1 MAIQDMPHLTPE
13 YIPRVEKFAE
23 KVKCGEV
30 KPGSIMEA
38 ILPPLVKNVMPAIMK
53 TGGHQLAAILPQL
66 ITAFPSLLEKQVFI
80 KVKGGGSYMAKIGLP
95 PKFFQFIPCSLNEIK
110 SAGVPGIVFDPG
122 KASHM
127 ILGFDG
133 IVWALA
139 EGVVNIYGLDQL
151 LGMLRDPS
159 GKGVFAD
166 ILPVF
171 LSILTSEVLLSME
184 EPVKTAVDKLLT
196 TYGV

>member
-1 MAIQDMPHLTPE
+1 MALQDMPHFTPE
-13 YIPRVEKFAE
+13 YIPRMEKLAE
-23 KVKCGEV
+23 KVKRGEV
-30 KPGSIMEA
+30 GPESIMTAVIPPFVENV
-38 ILPPLVKNVMPAIMK
+38 LPVIMR
-53 TGGHQLAAILPQL
+53 TGGPQLAALVPQL
-66 ITAFPSLLEKQVFI
+66 ITAFPSLLGKQIFV
-80 KVKGGGSYMAKIGLP
+80 KVKGGQSYMAKIGLP
-95 PKFFQFIPCSLNEIK
+95 PRFFQFAPCSLDEIK
-110 SAGVPGIVFDPG
+110 SAGVPGIVVSPE
-122 KASHM
+122 KAFHM
-127 ILGFDG
+127 ITGFDG

-159 GKGVFAD
+159 GKGVIAD
-166 ILPVF
+166 ILPLV